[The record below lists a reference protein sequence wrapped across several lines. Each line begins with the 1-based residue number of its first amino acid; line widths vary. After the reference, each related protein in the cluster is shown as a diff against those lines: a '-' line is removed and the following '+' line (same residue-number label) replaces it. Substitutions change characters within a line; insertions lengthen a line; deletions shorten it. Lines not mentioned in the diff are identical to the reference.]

1 MKNIK
6 FACPCCGYKTLNE
19 LYNVEQ
25 GTGYAI
31 CQVCWWEDD
40 GRDNHNADEGGSPN
54 QDVENL
60 IMARCNFLKFG
71 ISCPSRTDLM
81 HKRHPKE
88 NFEKGRFFEIEN
100 NYIMEKG
107 TFWKVKLANN

>member
-40 GRDNHNADEGGSPN
+40 GRDNHNADEGGS
-54 QDVENL
+54 
-60 IMARCNFLKFG
+60 
-71 ISCPSRTDLM
+71 SRTDLM

-107 TFWKVKLANN
+107 TLWKVKLANN